1 MVVDE
6 SHTPAD
12 EIRWDDDPAVEE
24 RVLDAR
30 PGAGALTRAETTRD
44 STVRRWG
51 VVTPAATVIGRP
63 SSPDADL
70 SESVRRLHDE
80 QHAAT
85 AGYSTR
91 AHHLDKLRTTQALC
105 NAIDLTPWQRDRV
118 LGIMSDIDLTAYG
131 QRGGI
136 ETVALVVIRH
146 VVDVE
151 RRRYLGLND
160 IDPSSLSEERLEAL
174 YEEYRERDIL
184 DEDTFARL
192 AEAHDL
198 DKTSLDR
205 LRRILRDQLADAPER
220 VFGRNPHRDPH
231 LPSVELQAHGD

>member
-6 SHTPAD
+6 GRPPAE
-12 EIRWDDDPAVEE
+12 EIRWDEDPAVEE

-151 RRRYLGLND
+151 RRRYLGLD
-160 IDPSSLSEERLEAL
+160 DLDASTLSEDRMEAL
-174 YEEYRERDIL
+174 YEEYRDQDIL
-184 DEDTFARL
+184 DEEAFARL
-192 AEAHDL
+192 AEARDL
-198 DKTSLDR
+198 DTASLDR
-205 LRRILRDQLADAPER
+205 LRRILREQVADHPER

-231 LPSVELQAHGD
+231 LPSVELRAHGD

>member
-1 MVVDE
+1 MVGEDSPRSPVE
-6 SHTPAD
+6 A
-12 EIRWDDDPAVEE
+12 RWDEDPAVEE

-63 SSPDADL
+63 DSPDGDL
-70 SESVRRLHDE
+70 PESVRRLHDE

-85 AGYSTR
+85 TGYSAR
-91 AHHLDKLRTTQALC
+91 AHHLDRLRTTQALC
-105 NAIDLTPWQRDRV
+105 NAIGLTPWQRDRV
-118 LGIMSDIDLTAYG
+118 LGIMSEIDLADYG

-151 RRRYLGLND
+151 RRRYLGLED
-160 IDPSSLSEERLEAL
+160 LDPSGLSEDRLEAL
-174 YEEYRERDIL
+174 YEEYREHDVL
-184 DEDTFARL
+184 DEPRFAEL
-192 AEAHDL
+192 ADAYDL
-198 DKTSLDR
+198 DRTSLDR
-205 LRRILRDQLADAPER
+205 LRRTLRDQLDEGPER

-231 LPSVELQAHGD
+231 LPSAELRAYGD